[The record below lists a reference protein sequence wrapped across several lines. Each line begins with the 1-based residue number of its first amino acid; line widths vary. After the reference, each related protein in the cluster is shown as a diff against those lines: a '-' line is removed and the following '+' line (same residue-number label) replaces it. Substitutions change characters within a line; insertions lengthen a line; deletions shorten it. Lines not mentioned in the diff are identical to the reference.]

1 MVASPSTT
9 RDRPAGTAVHAGPDR
24 SVRLRHVGY
33 PYLLRL
39 RERWHTAT
47 AEVRL
52 LGRRTTVLSG
62 PEGVRL
68 FYNEDLMRRRDAV
81 PRPLVRT
88 LFGKGAV
95 HGLDDAEHQ
104 HRKSMFVRVL
114 DEKAAHDIA
123 AIADELWRGR
133 EHFCAVDPAGVF
145 AQAVDVHCAAVC
157 RWAGVPAEAVDRRL
171 GRDLMAIVDGFGS
184 LGMRGLRARRA
195 RRRVDRWARRLIARV
210 RGGHRNAPP
219 GSALDVIAGA
229 TTPNGTLL
237 RTRVAG
243 VELVNVL
250 RPTVAVAYFVA
261 FTAHALQ
268 EQPELREHVHAAPDE
283 VLEDFANEVRRYY
296 PFVPMLAARARR
308 TVTFQGRPLAAG
320 RRVLL
325 DVYGTLHD
333 PQLWD
338 EPERFDCARF
348 RDGSVPEYYIP
359 QGGGDVATGHRCPG
373 ERVAIELI
381 KVAARCMAARP
392 GEHAPATCIPLNRLP
407 TRPVAVDEET

>member
-1 MVASPSTT
+1 MVASPPTT
-9 RDRPAGTAVHAGPDR
+9 YDRPPGTAVHAGPDR
-24 SVRLRHVGY
+24 SVPLRRVGY

-39 RERWHTAT
+39 RERWHTGT
-47 AEVRL
+47 AEIRL

-68 FYNEDLMRRRDAV
+68 FYNEDLMRRRDAL
-81 PRPLVRT
+81 PRPLART
-88 LFGKGAV
+88 LFGRGAV

-104 HRKSMFVRVL
+104 HRKSMFLRVL
-114 DEKAAHDIA
+114 DDKAAHDIA
-123 AIADELWRGR
+123 AITDELWRGP
-133 EHFCAVDPAGVF
+133 EHFCVVDPEAVF
-145 AQAVDVHCAAVC
+145 GQAVDVHCAAAC
-157 RWAGVPAEAVDRRL
+157 RWAGVPADAVDPAL
-171 GRDLMAIVDGFGS
+171 GRDLMTIVDGFGS
-184 LGMRGLRARRA
+184 LGPRWLRARGA
-195 RRRVDRWARRLIARV
+195 RRRVDKWARRLVARA
-210 RGGHRNAPP
+210 RGGHRKVESDSPLGVLA
-219 GSALDVIAGA
+219 AA
-229 TTPNGTLL
+229 TAPNGTLL

-243 VELVNVL
+243 VELINVL

-268 EQPELREHVHAAPDE
+268 EHPELRERLHAAPEE
-283 VLEDFANEVRRYY
+283 VLEAFAHEVRRYY

-308 TVTFQGRPLAAG
+308 SVTFQGRPLVAG

-348 RDGSVPEYYIP
+348 RDGSVPEHYIP
-359 QGGGDVATGHRCPG
+359 QGGGDVVTGHRCPG
-373 ERVAIELI
+373 ERVAVELI
-381 KVAARCMAARP
+381 KVAARRMVARP
-392 GEHAPATCIPLNRLP
+392 AEQAPATRIPLNRLP